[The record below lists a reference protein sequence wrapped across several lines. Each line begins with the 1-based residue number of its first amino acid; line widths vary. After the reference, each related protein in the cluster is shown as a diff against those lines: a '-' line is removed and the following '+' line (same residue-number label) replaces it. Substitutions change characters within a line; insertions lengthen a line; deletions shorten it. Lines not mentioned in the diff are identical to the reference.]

1 MADRELSLS
10 GLAELYRVAV
20 AKQGLRSGADRNLVW
35 KWKTGRRT
43 PTIESQQYLADALDV
58 PRSVLADHDWPDW
71 LWRAVAGPRHV
82 LQPPWSTAGTLRVLQ
97 EVAGGAMDRRDFLV
111 ITGTALT
118 GLADSWSTSLTG
130 SSDRIVP
137 GSGAPRLTDDILD
150 RLDGR
155 LAELRHLDDAFGGR
169 QLHRLADA
177 EFRWLSSLADSAVQ
191 ENSVELRLLGLI
203 AEAARL
209 CGWCHFDAKHH
220 AAAQSYYVTALRASA
235 SAANP
240 MAGAHVLACM
250 SFQAALTGHCQ
261 EAVALIDAAEDRLH
275 HSGTPRLMA
284 LLASRKA
291 RAYARAG
298 EGNACGRA
306 LNTAEKHLAQ
316 ARSRDSEPDWIYYFD
331 EAELAAQAG
340 ACWIDL
346 CEPARAR
353 PLVDDALC
361 ALDSRYVRDR
371 TIYHVRRAQA
381 YFRED
386 ELDLACQDL
395 ISAVDLARRT
405 GSVRSVDTIREARQ
419 SMSRYDQEL
428 RIREL
433 DQHLAMLA
441 I

>member
-82 LQPPWSTAGTLRVLQ
+82 LQPPWSAAGTLRVLH

-118 GLADSWSTSLTG
+118 GLANRWSASLTG
-130 SSDRIVP
+130 PSDRIV
-137 GSGAPRLTDDILD
+137 SGAPRLTDDILD

-177 EFRWLSSLADSAVQ
+177 EFRWLSSLADSAVR

-235 SAANP
+235 SAADP

-250 SFQAALTGHCQ
+250 SLQAMFTGHSH
-261 EAVALIDAAEDRLH
+261 EAVSLIDTAEEQLR
-275 HSGTPRLMA
+275 HSGTPRVKA

-291 RAYARAG
+291 RAYARSGAT
-298 EGNACGRA
+298 NACERA
-306 LNTAEKHLAQ
+306 LNMAEKHLDR
-316 ARSRDSEPDWIYYFD
+316 ARLGDSEPDWIYYFD
-331 EAELAAQAG
+331 DAELAAQAG

-346 CEPARAR
+346 RQPASAR
-353 PLVDDALC
+353 PLIDDALGTM
-361 ALDSRYVRDR
+361 DSRYVRDR
-371 TIYHVRRAQA
+371 AIYHARSAEA
-381 YFRED
+381 YFHDD
-386 ELDLACQDL
+386 ELDAACQEL
-395 ISAVDLARRT
+395 TTAAELAHQT
-405 GSVRSVDTIREARQ
+405 DSVHTVDTIRRARLCLT
-419 SMSRYDQEL
+419 RYNDDT
-428 RIREL
+428 RVHEL
-433 DQHLAMLA
+433 DQRLAELV